1 MNNIKFYIRNL
12 LRNKVFSTITIGS
25 FAVSIAVIILL
36 TSFLVSEFGYD
47 SHLKNVE
54 RIYRVKASK
63 NEASVPEQ
71 ARVLL
76 LDKIPEIEAVSN
88 FMTGN
93 EPVVYNGTYF
103 SANVI
108 NSDEGLFSVLPIEF
122 VLGSPKGI
130 FGDKKNVAITESL
143 SKRIFG
149 NENPVGKNIE
159 HFVQGGCRGGCRN
172 QRFPRKKHTFRRFD
186 LLNKLKNSL
195 FA

>member
-1 MNNIKFYIRNL
+1 MNNFKFYIRNL

-47 SHLKNVE
+47 SQIKNAG
-54 RIYRVKASK
+54 RIYRVKASE
-63 NEASVPEQ
+63 NGASIPEQ
-71 ARVLL
+71 SCELML
-76 LDKIPEIEAVSN
+76 SNIPEIEAVTN
-88 FMTGN
+88 FMINN
-93 EPVVYNGTYF
+93 EPVIYNETSF

-130 FGDKKNVAITESL
+130 FGDKKNVVITESL

-149 NENPVGKNIE
+149 NENPAGK
-159 HFVQGGCRGGCRN
+159 
-172 QRFPRKKHTFRRFD
+172 TWSFRTGRRYR
-186 LLNKLKNSL
+186 
-195 FA
+195 